1 MKFVGFTST
10 TYDMLVY
17 GSLIEYSSNL
27 EAVEEILIT
36 LFWMKTEI
44 KNFIRDKVT
53 ALFYIIDRDVVK
65 FLESS

>member
-1 MKFVGFTST
+1 MMKFVGFMATA
-10 TYDMLVY
+10 YGMLVY

-44 KNFIRDKVT
+44 M
-53 ALFYIIDRDVVK
+53 
-65 FLESS
+65 